1 MLVSL
6 LEPLAAGLLEE
17 LLDELGLEELGLEDE
32 PAVEPEPDDW
42 SLLEELEELG
52 LLGVAAELELELGLL
67 GVAEELE
74 DEPDGLLGEV
84 ESEPD
89 AEPELD
95 GLEGLVLLEPDGLL
109 VLPEDEDAPERSAL
123 PGPRSQ
129 PPIRVAPSARET
141 ASAKAETFMGP
152 P

>member
-1 MLVSL
+1 VA
-6 LEPLAAGLLEE
+6 E
-17 LLDELGLEELGLEDE
+17 DEL
-32 PAVEPEPDDW
+32 
-42 SLLEELEELG
+42 
-52 LLGVAAELELELGLL
+52 
-67 GVAEELE
+67 

-89 AEPELD
+89 EELEP
-95 GLEGLVLLEPDGLL
+95 EGLVLLEPGLD
-109 VLPEDEDAPERSAL
+109 VPPEPEDEDAPERSAV

-141 ASAKAETFMGP
+141 ATAKADTFMGP